1 MHIHSIYNVLANQH
15 PVLVAFNQS
24 HALKAVTL
32 NQYFL
37 ISFADEKPKLML
49 LKHMSL

>member
-1 MHIHSIYNVLANQH
+1 MHIHSIYSVLANQH
-15 PVLVAFNQS
+15 SALVAFNQS
-24 HALKAVTL
+24 YALKAVTL

-37 ISFADEKPKLML
+37 ISFADEKPELTL